1 MIKDKEEYLNY
12 LLTLDIN
19 ELNRESS
26 FVIDYLNNLVEVY
39 NDLTNLLEF
48 EIILDIR
55 NSLNVNEPKEVRS
68 IIQQKL
74 RILEFF
80 LDIEVASFFER
91 KNDIDDKLLKNE
103 SLSKEELIEDI
114 IFNHSLIFDI
124 NEHQSPASTNKD
136 NNFKF
141 LNYSWYD
148 ALKLLSEKL
157 RDKLHIYNK
166 DISSL
171 EDDGVYDCAN
181 KIVLELINLTEEYVD
196 HYLDLSLC
204 YKGLLSEENYSILTK
219 HGFLNKIIQIIKRH
233 NLKSFDFTDFKHF
246 FCDTEIVKIIDGD
259 KQIIYSSRVPDKFL
273 VIGFNERMSIYEIN
287 NEISKYKEECK
298 NYDCEYLFAIDDF
311 KLIIYLA
318 DVK

>member
-1 MIKDKEEYLNY
+1 M
-12 LLTLDIN
+12 
-19 ELNRESS
+19 
-26 FVIDYLNNLVEVY
+26 
-39 NDLTNLLEF
+39 
-48 EIILDIR
+48 
-55 NSLNVNEPKEVRS
+55 
-68 IIQQKL
+68 
-74 RILEFF
+74 
-80 LDIEVASFFER
+80 
-91 KNDIDDKLLKNE
+91 KNE

-273 VIGFNERMSIYEIN
+273 VIGFNECMSIYEIN

-298 NYDCEYLFAIDDF
+298 NDDCEYLFAIDDF

-318 DVK
+318 DVKLI